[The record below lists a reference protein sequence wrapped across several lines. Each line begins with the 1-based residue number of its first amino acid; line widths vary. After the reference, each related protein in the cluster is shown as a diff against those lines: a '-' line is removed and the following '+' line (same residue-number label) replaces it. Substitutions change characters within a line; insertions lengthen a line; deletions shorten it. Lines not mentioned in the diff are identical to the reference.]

1 MAQEGIVSP
10 AWSFRNA
17 RNAASKEPASTMT
30 AEHMSCDDGRSS
42 ENLTK
47 LFPLVSHAELVVVD
61 VAVAVPVVAVV
72 AVAVIARGVVVTS
85 AVLGRVG
92 TAEVVPAVSRVDVDV
107 DDAPEVSVARVSD
120 SDVVRGVGSGV
131 ECESEVGERVCT

>member
-30 AEHMSCDDGRSS
+30 AEHMSCDDGRAS

-72 AVAVIARGVVVTS
+72 AVSVIAVVVTS